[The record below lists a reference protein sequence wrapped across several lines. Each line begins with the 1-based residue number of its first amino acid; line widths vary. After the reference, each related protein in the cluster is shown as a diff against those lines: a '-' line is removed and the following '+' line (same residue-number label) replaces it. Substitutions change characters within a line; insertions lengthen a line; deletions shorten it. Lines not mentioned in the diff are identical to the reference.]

1 MSISNFH
8 SIFFAFLRKDIKI
21 ALSYKF
27 NLFVQ
32 LLAMLFAF
40 SLLFF
45 ATRGHV
51 EAQHTGEVAIQHLS
65 FFKAIVG
72 IALIDFM
79 FSSMSVFSREVRSAQ
94 TFGTFEALIVTNTSI
109 LVILMS
115 SFAMTFC
122 RSMFRICIY
131 VLAAKF
137 IFSVK
142 ISLVNV
148 PAFLLLIIF
157 NTLPFIGVGLLT
169 ASFIILFKV
178 GNLINFFVGSLSIF
192 FSGIFFSTE
201 SLPNW
206 LIAISHNLPLTIGS
220 DLALLSLLGQTSFN
234 QIYPELMKVL
244 GMALISLPT
253 GILLVYYALRV
264 SKQNGSLNYY

>member
-1 MSISNFH
+1 MIVSNFH
-8 SIFFAFLRKDIKI
+8 SIFFAFLRKDLKI

-27 NLFVQ
+27 NLFAQ
-32 LLAMLFAF
+32 LFAILF
-40 SLLFF
+40 ALSLFFF
-45 ATRGHV
+45 ATSEHA
-51 EAQHTGEVAIQHLS
+51 EAPALGEVAPQNSS
-65 FFKAIVG
+65 FFKVIVG

-109 LVILMS
+109 LIILTS
-115 SFAMTFC
+115 SYAMTFC
-122 RSMFRICIY
+122 RSMCRIIFY

-137 IFSVK
+137 IFGVE
-142 ISLVNV
+142 ISLVKV
-148 PAFLLLIIF
+148 PAFLFFVII
-157 NTLPFIGVGLLT
+157 NNLPFIGIGLLT

-178 GNLINFFVGSLSIF
+178 GNIINFFVGSLSIF

-201 SLPNW
+201 SLPDW
-206 LIAISHNLPLTIGS
+206 LITISHNLPLTIGS
-220 DLALLSLLGQTSFN
+220 ELALLSLLGQTSFN

-244 GMALISLPT
+244 GLALISLPL

-264 SKQNGSLNYY
+264 SKQNGSLNHY